1 MPPSP
6 LLRLARPLRFSSTA
20 RSTWGPPKLLS
31 RLLRRVTP
39 MGLRRLPLSA
49 PLERP
54 FALPPL
60 CRIAALLV
68 GLFFPT
74 LESMKAI
81 ESKQLGDDTQ
91 VGV

>member
-1 MPPSP
+1 
-6 LLRLARPLRFSSTA
+6 L
-20 RSTWGPPKLLS
+20 
-31 RLLRRVTP
+31 
-39 MGLRRLPLSA
+39 GLRRLPLSA